1 MFSTGGGLRLIIV
14 AGFLGSGK
22 TTLILS
28 IASELVSRRGVKVVI
43 VENEVGQIGID
54 DQYLEF
60 EGLRVKKLQSGCICC
75 ALASDL
81 VTTLKQLQESFHP
94 DVVILEPSGVAN
106 VAKILE
112 IINCFPPGSIPKKV
126 IVLVDPM
133 RFKAIMAMTFP
144 FVQESL
150 NVADIVA
157 INKIDLVDQV
167 ALDETKEEIKG
178 LTGVAKVAEI
188 SALQGTGLRDLM
200 EEVG

>member
-1 MFSTGGGLRLIIV
+1 MRLIIV

-28 IASELVSRRGVKVVI
+28 IASELVSRRGRKVVI

-54 DQYLEF
+54 DQYLEL

-112 IINCFPPGSIPKKV
+112 IINDFPAGSIQKKV

-157 INKIDLVDQV
+157 INKIDLVEQV
-167 ALDETKEEIKG
+167 ALDETRKEIKG
-178 LTGVAKVAEI
+178 LTGMAQVAEI

>member
-1 MFSTGGGLRLIIV
+1 MRLIIV

-28 IASELVSRRGVKVVI
+28 IASELVSRGVKVVI
-43 VENEVGQIGID
+43 IENEVGQIGID
-54 DQYLEF
+54 NQYLEL

-75 ALASDL
+75 ALSSDL
-81 VTTLKQLQESFHP
+81 VTTLSRLRESFHP
-94 DVVILEPSGVAN
+94 DVIILEPSGVAN

-112 IINCFPPGSIPKKV
+112 IIDCSPSGSIQRKV
-126 IVLVDPM
+126 VVLVDPM
-133 RFKAIMAMTFP
+133 RFKAIMAVTFP

-157 INKIDLVDQV
+157 INKIDRVDQV
-167 ALDETKEEIKG
+167 ALGEIKKEISG
-178 LTGVAKVAEI
+178 LTGTAKVAEI

-200 EEVG
+200 EEVGEGIE

>member
-1 MFSTGGGLRLIIV
+1 
-14 AGFLGSGK
+14 
-22 TTLILS
+22 
-28 IASELVSRRGVKVVI
+28 
-43 VENEVGQIGID
+43 
-54 DQYLEF
+54 
-60 EGLRVKKLQSGCICC
+60 
-75 ALASDL
+75 
-81 VTTLKQLQESFHP
+81 LKQLQESFHP

-112 IINCFPPGSIPKKV
+112 IISDFPAGSIQKKV

-167 ALDETKEEIKG
+167 ALKETKKEIKG
-178 LTGVAKVAEI
+178 LTGVAQVAEI

>member
-1 MFSTGGGLRLIIV
+1 VRLIIV
-14 AGFLGSGK
+14 GGFLGSGK

-28 IASELVSRRGVKVVI
+28 MASELIARRGMKVVI
-43 VENEVGQIGID
+43 VENEIGQVGID
-54 DQYLEF
+54 HQYLEL
-60 EGLRVKKLQSGCICC
+60 EGLKVRELQSGCICC
-75 ALASDL
+75 ALAADL
-81 VTTLKQLQESFHP
+81 KTTVKQLQQSLHP

-112 IINCFPPGSIPKKV
+112 IIDCFPQGVIQKKV
-126 IVLVDPM
+126 IVLGDPT
-133 RFKAIMAMTFP
+133 RFKAVMAMTFP

-157 INKIDLVDQV
+157 INKIDLVDHT
-167 ALDETKEEIKG
+167 ALDEMRKEIRG
-178 LTGVAKVAEI
+178 LTLMAKIAEI